1 MREQARQGA
10 DRLVE
15 CAGIRAGEQVLI
27 LTDDGLQAG
36 VCDVF
41 RDAVERRE
49 GEATIVQMR
58 RQEVARSQPSPVA
71 AAGITGADVVIE
83 LTTQF
88 VQHSEARQTGQ
99 RNGLRYLFVG
109 DIDEA
114 MLAGPGAVYA
124 DFHALAPRIERIS
137 ERITAADTVRL
148 TTEAGTDITLSAAE
162 RPGRA
167 LTGLATKP
175 GEFGAPPCLE
185 AGVIPV
191 RGSAEGII
199 IVDAYCVELGLIDE
213 PFTVRVTNG
222 RAERISGSP
231 QAEELAKILRDTGSP
246 HAFEVCELGIGMND
260 AAMMIDNVTSAES
273 CYGTAHIAV
282 GTTPADPGI
291 DIVHAGIHVDMVFR
305 APTIEIDGETLMRDG
320 QLVDS

>member
-41 RDAVERRE
+41 RDAVERRG
-49 GEATIVQMR
+49 GEVTIVQMR

-88 VQHSEARQTGQ
+88 VQHSEARQSGQ

-124 DFHALAPRIERIS
+124 DFNALAPRIERIA
-137 ERITAADTVRL
+137 ELITSATTIRL
-148 TTEAGTDITLSAAE
+148 TTKAGTDVTLSAE
-162 RPGRA
+162 GRPGRA
-167 LTGLATKP
+167 LTGLATNP

-191 RGSAEGII
+191 RGSTQGTIV
-199 IVDAYCVELGLIDE
+199 VDAYCVELGLIDE
-213 PFTVRVTNG
+213 PFTVEVANG

-231 QAEELAKILRDTGSP
+231 RAEELTRILRDTGSP
-246 HAFEVCELGIGMND
+246 HAFEVSELGIGMND

-305 APTIEIDGETLMRDG
+305 EPSIEIDGVTLMRDG